1 MKQKLIKTAIV
12 FFMLMVVFTILS
24 RVIYNQGTPKVML
37 GDTEAMEMGPDIK
50 GSGVVEARKEIP
62 VMIGTQQLVKS
73 VNVIEGQE
81 IKEGDILFELDEARL
96 KKDTE
101 RKEQELSS
109 IEQQIE
115 ADAKAREISRQS
127 RELTISQAETDYQ
140 RTVEAGNE
148 AVEEAVEDLEA
159 AREEYRSF
167 MNNPESYPGR
177 TKEEFEQ
184 KIQEKQSAYDMAVDM
199 REENIY
205 QAQKMLDSLN
215 IPEVEQNPSIQM
227 EMERQTK
234 EEELNLLK
242 ALEEKKGKIISPTNG
257 VISQVNVRPGNMT
270 SGIGDVLIASAS
282 EGLILKGQFSEEQK
296 EYLVIGKAVSI
307 SSEMFTAEELER
319 LGDLKIAAVGQSE
332 TGMGLEVSVLLEGST
347 IPVGTIFNMQIETE
361 KKRYSSCVPLGALHQ
376 AEQGKYFVYVLDEKK
391 SILGDEQV
399 ARQVDVEVQYKGNR
413 YAALEGFG
421 NGKVIVSSTK
431 ELRNGG
437 RVKPQEEQ

>member
-140 RTVEAGNE
+140 RTVESGNE

-242 ALEEKKGKIISPTNG
+242 ALEEKRGKLYH
-257 VISQVNVRPGNMT
+257 RRM
-270 SGIGDVLIASAS
+270 
-282 EGLILKGQFSEEQK
+282 E
-296 EYLVIGKAVSI
+296 
-307 SSEMFTAEELER
+307 SSHR
-319 LGDLKIAAVGQSE
+319 
-332 TGMGLEVSVLLEGST
+332 
-347 IPVGTIFNMQIETE
+347 
-361 KKRYSSCVPLGALHQ
+361 
-376 AEQGKYFVYVLDEKK
+376 
-391 SILGDEQV
+391 
-399 ARQVDVEVQYKGNR
+399 
-413 YAALEGFG
+413 
-421 NGKVIVSSTK
+421 
-431 ELRNGG
+431 
-437 RVKPQEEQ
+437 